1 MSYKKYDPLQEER
14 VQSQTAPWWPC
25 GHGGPGGSASEPV
38 LSHRNLGMMGTSSAQ
53 PDEAPG
59 SHVQPLTVA
68 SWGTKCWLSFN
79 FLNVDSYIE
88 LAAATLDSS
97 DTEESIINSFKHECP
112 KRSLTIDHEP
122 VPCPVLR
129 RAPRLPGPQGWCHAD
144 LISHKPPLCPVRK
157 PEHEGATRSSSFSCS
172 FWLSWSI
179 HSEAHCC
186 LCRTCLL
193 GTTAVWLSFT
203 VDASYLLEELVML
216 ITTERRLGSHWG
228 KLLM

>member
-172 FWLSWSI
+172 FWLSWS
-179 HSEAHCC
+179 EC
-186 LCRTCLL
+186 LERPAAGWYTL
-193 GTTAVWLSFT
+193 GVVLDYLCTDWQGIERLFGELSWPKFKKN
-203 VDASYLLEELVML
+203 VEWAE
-216 ITTERRLGSHWG
+216 
-228 KLLM
+228 